1 MGLIR
6 KLREKFQ
13 ARKKEEI
20 FDMAVDLIR
29 LKDFNNSVYIA
40 YEGTPIIPVKDE
52 WTSEEIVRELD
63 KIRANYIEVKLKENG
78 LSKIA
83 AVL

>member
-1 MGLIR
+1 MTNRELI
-6 KLREKFQ
+6 KIIQLL
-13 ARKKEEI
+13 
-20 FDMAVDLIR
+20 DP
-29 LKDFNNSVYIA
+29 
-40 YEGTPIIPVKDE
+40 EGTPIIPVKDE

-83 AVL
+83 AAL